1 MTNIAIVYHSGFG
14 HTATVAEEIAKGV
27 ADGGATPV
35 LVKLDSAGQDFSEAL
50 QAVTDADGVVFG
62 APTYM
67 GDVSAVLKT
76 FFEASGK
83 IWYTGGWKDK
93 VAGGFTN
100 SFNASGDK
108 LHALQSIFVLA
119 MQHHMI
125 WVGAGQPAASAGKVT
140 PDYSP
145 DQVNRFSYSI
155 GVATQSDNAG
165 ADVTPGAGDKEF
177 ARRYGVRLAELTRKL
192 RGTP

>member
-1 MTNIAIVYHSGFG
+1 MTQVAIVFHSGFG
-14 HTATVAEEIAKGV
+14 HTAVVAEAVAKGV
-27 ADGGATPV
+27 ADGGASPV
-35 LVKLDSAGQDFSEAL
+35 LVKLDSAGQDFTAAL
-50 QAVTDADGVVFG
+50 DAVSGADAVIFG

-67 GDVSAVLKT
+67 GDVSAVMKA

-83 IWYTGGWKDK
+83 IWYASGWKDK

-108 LHALQSIFVLA
+108 LHALQSMVVLA

-125 WVGAGQPAASAGKVT
+125 WVGAGQPAASSGKVT
-140 PDYSP
+140 PDYAT

-165 ADVTPGAGDKEF
+165 PDVTPGSGDQEF
-177 ARRYGVRLAELTRKL
+177 ARRYGVRIAEIAQRLSQR
-192 RGTP
+192 

>member
-1 MTNIAIVYHSGFG
+1 MTTIAIVYHTGFG
-14 HTATVAEEIAKGV
+14 HTGIVAEALAQGV

-35 LVKLDSAGQDFSEAL
+35 LVKLDSAGQDFTAAL
-50 QAVTDADGVVFG
+50 QAVSDADGVVFG

-67 GDVSAVLKT
+67 GDVSAVLKAY
-76 FFEASGK
+76 FEASGK
-83 IWYTGGWKDK
+83 IWYSGGWKDK
-93 VAGGFTN
+93 IAGGFTN

-125 WVGAGQPAASAGKVT
+125 WVGAGQPAASAAKVT
-140 PDYSP
+140 PDYGP
-145 DQVNRFSYSI
+145 DQINRFSYSI

-165 ADVTPGAGDKEF
+165 PDVTPGAGDKEF
-177 ARRYGVRLAELTRKL
+177 ARRYGVRLAEVTRKL
-192 RGTP
+192 REIR